1 MVNKITS
8 EDIESILEYKI
19 SEKLKK
25 VINEFDLSYEDIT
38 QQQKEDYILNVIK
51 VLLSD
56 IVQSGKH
63 RINEWENGWSEN
75 LLEFKNS
82 KNINSLIPK
91 YHGKKRYAHWK
102 QNIINPLTENFDYKI
117 HLCFVDA
124 ILEKYLSQNNIEN
137 LYEFGCGP
145 AYHLV
150 RINQNHPNINLFGF
164 DWTKASQQIIKQ
176 INEILNI
183 NINCQNFDFFNPN
196 YSIDIKQNSAFL
208 SVAALEQ
215 TGENYNKFIDF
226 IIEKKP
232 SMCINIEPISEVLDG
247 NNLIDFLSIKY
258 FEKRNYLN
266 SYLSYLQKLQDDK
279 KIEILDVRRTYAG
292 SYFIEG
298 HTLIVW
304 KVI

>member
-1 MVNKITS
+1 MISKITS
-8 EDIESILEYKI
+8 EDIESILDYKI

-25 VINEFDLSYEDIT
+25 VINEFDLSYEDTT
-38 QQQKEDYILNVIK
+38 QEQKEDYILNVIK

-124 ILEKYLSQNNIEN
+124 ILEKYLSQSNIEN

-176 INEILNI
+176 INEILNT

-196 YSIDIKQNSAFL
+196 YSIDIKKNSAFL

-215 TGENYNKFIDF
+215 TGENYKNFIDF

-232 SMCINIEPISEVLDG
+232 SICINIEPISEVLDDK
-247 NNLIDFLSIKY
+247 NLIDFLSIKY
-258 FEKRNYLN
+258 FEKRNYLS

-298 HTLIVW
+298 HTLVVW